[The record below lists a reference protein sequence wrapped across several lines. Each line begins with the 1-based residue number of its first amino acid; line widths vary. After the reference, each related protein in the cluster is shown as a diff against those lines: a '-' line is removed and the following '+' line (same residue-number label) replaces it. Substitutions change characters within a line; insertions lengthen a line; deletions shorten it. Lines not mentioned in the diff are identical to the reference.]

1 MRKSTFNRML
11 ILLIT
16 VCFLQSSG
24 YSQQNVWDSLNKRR
38 LTINQNHLYVL
49 GSWAAA
55 NIIQGSIS
63 ASNTTGS
70 THYLHQMNAYWN
82 TVNLAIA
89 GLGIWALRLQQKQT
103 ATPEQ
108 VIRDQK
114 NVEKLLLLNTGLD
127 VSYIITG
134 LYMKERGL
142 RLSNDRNTGYGNSL
156 VIQGGFLLVLDL
168 VQYFTHQKNGK
179 AIEDQTRKLQWGVGP
194 QGVGVTLRL

>member
-1 MRKSTFNRML
+1 MCHRI
-11 ILLIT
+11 ILLLLT
-16 VCFLQSSG
+16 LCFLQTSIF
-24 YSQQNVWDSLNKRR
+24 SQQNVWDSLNKRR

-55 NIIQGSIS
+55 NIIQGTIS
-63 ASNTTGS
+63 ASNTSGS

-89 GLGIWALRLQQKQT
+89 GLGIWALKLQQKQN

-108 VIRDQK
+108 LIHDQK

-142 RLSNDRNTGYGNSL
+142 RLANDKQMGYGNSL

-194 QGVGVTLRL
+194 QGVGVSLRL

>member
-1 MRKSTFNRML
+1 MCHRI
-11 ILLIT
+11 ILLLLT
-16 VCFLQSSG
+16 LCFLQTSIF
-24 YSQQNVWDSLNKRR
+24 SQQNVWDSLNKRR

-55 NIIQGSIS
+55 NIIQGTIS
-63 ASNTTGS
+63 ASNTSGS

-89 GLGIWALRLQQKQT
+89 GLGIWALKLQQKQN

-108 VIRDQK
+108 LIRDQK

-142 RLSNDRNTGYGNSL
+142 RLANDKQIGYGNSL

-194 QGVGVTLRL
+194 QGVGVSLRL

>member
-1 MRKSTFNRML
+1 MHQR
-11 ILLIT
+11 ILLLLVTI
-16 VCFLQSSG
+16 CLLQTSV

-55 NIIQGSIS
+55 NIIQGTIS
-63 ASNTTGS
+63 ASNTSGS

-89 GLGIWALRLQQKQT
+89 GLGIWALRLQQKQI

-108 VIRDQK
+108 LIRDQK

-127 VSYIITG
+127 ISYIITG

-142 RLSNDRNTGYGNSL
+142 RLANDRQTGYGNSL

-179 AIEDQTRKLQWGVGP
+179 AIEDQTRKLQWGVGA
-194 QGVGVTLRL
+194 QGVGVSLRL